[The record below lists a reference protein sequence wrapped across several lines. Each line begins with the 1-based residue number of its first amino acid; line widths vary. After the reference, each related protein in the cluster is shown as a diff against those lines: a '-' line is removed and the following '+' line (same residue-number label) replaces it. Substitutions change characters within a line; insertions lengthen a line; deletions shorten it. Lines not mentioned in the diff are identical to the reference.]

1 MPRRQRKTQLK
12 PRPVSDILNSRS
24 SGLGEILSHA
34 RHLDFLDQKLSNI
47 VEPAIAEQ
55 VQVAAL
61 HDRCLVL
68 ITPSAALAT
77 RLRQDSQSLL
87 KALLAA
93 GVNGIDNIQVRTA
106 PISRACEA
114 FRQRRPL
121 PEIARQSLQRFAQDS
136 GDPEILAIIRKR

>member
-1 MPRRQRKTQLK
+1 MPRRQRKTQLR

-24 SGLGEILSHA
+24 SGLGELLSHA
-34 RHLDFLDQKLSNI
+34 RQLDFLDQKLNNM

-77 RLRQDSQSLL
+77 RLRQDSHSLL
-87 KALLAA
+87 KALLAS
-93 GVNGIDNIQVRTA
+93 GVSGIDNIQVRIA
-106 PISRACEA
+106 PVSRAREEY
-114 FRQRRPL
+114 RRRRPL
-121 PEIARQSLQRFAQDS
+121 PEIARQSLRRFAKDS
-136 GDPEILAIIRKR
+136 GDPEIMAIFRKQ

>member
-1 MPRRQRKTQLK
+1 M
-12 PRPVSDILNSRS
+12 
-24 SGLGEILSHA
+24 LSHA
-34 RHLDFLDQKLSNI
+34 RHLDFLDQKLNNI

-87 KALLAA
+87 KALLASGA
-93 GVNGIDNIQVRTA
+93 SGIDNIQVRTA
-106 PISRACEA
+106 PVSRAHKEY
-114 FRQRRPL
+114 RQRRPL

-136 GDPEILAIIRKR
+136 GDPEILALIRKR